1 MIYNNPRDI
10 DFSLFPHTNGSKR
23 RKKEKQNINK
33 TYALKVV
40 AFFLMLYMG
49 ATISFM
55 IPLRPTYSESEKRD
69 LKEFPEF
76 SYEAIISGTYFDDI
90 STWFSDT
97 FPFREQLTKLNTSL

>member
-1 MIYNNPRDI
+1 MIYNKPRDI
-10 DFSLFPHTNGSKR
+10 DFNLFPHTNGRKR

-40 AFFLMLYMG
+40 AFFLLLYMG

-69 LKEFPEF
+69 L
-76 SYEAIISGTYFDDI
+76 
-90 STWFSDT
+90 
-97 FPFREQLTKLNTSL
+97 